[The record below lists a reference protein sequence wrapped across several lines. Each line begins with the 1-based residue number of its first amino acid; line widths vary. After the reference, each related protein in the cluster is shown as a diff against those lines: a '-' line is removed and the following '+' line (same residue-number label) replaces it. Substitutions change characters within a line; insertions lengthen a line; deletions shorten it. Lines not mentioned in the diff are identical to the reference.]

1 MVWVIVIAV
10 IFVVLFLMILAPKA
24 AKGYTDTEKLKD
36 VAWGKGF
43 KRIYFLL
50 SALWM
55 GSLSFYYLMEDN
67 PTDPSANQSYTI
79 VVFLLILAPIP
90 IYHFIKWIFG
100 GFKKEEKNKKK
111 KK

>member
-24 AKGYTDTEKLKD
+24 AKGYTDSEKLKT

-43 KRIYFLL
+43 KRIYFLA

-55 GSLSFYYLMEDN
+55 VSFSVMLFAEEDFPKEAILPFLM
-67 PTDPSANQSYTI
+67 
-79 VVFLLILAPIP
+79 VVLAPIP
-90 IYHFIKWIFG
+90 LYFFIKWIFS
-100 GFKKEEKNKKK
+100 GFKKEEKKKK
-111 KK
+111 

>member
-24 AKGYTDTEKLKD
+24 AKGYTDSEKLKT

-55 GSLSFYYLMEDN
+55 GGFAMMMIADDEVL
-67 PTDPSANQSYTI
+67 PQSAQFGVL
-79 VVFLLILAPIP
+79 VVLLAPIP
-90 IYHFIKWIFG
+90 LYFFIKWIFS
-100 GFKKEEKNKKK
+100 GFKKEEKKKK
-111 KK
+111 

>member
-24 AKGYTDTEKLKD
+24 AKGYTDSEKLKT

-55 GSLSFYYLMEDN
+55 GGFAMMMIADDEVL
-67 PTDPSANQSYTI
+67 PQSAQFGVL
-79 VVFLLILAPIP
+79 VVLLAPIP
-90 IYHFIKWIFG
+90 VYFFIKWIFS
-100 GFKKEEKNKKK
+100 GFKKEEKKKK
-111 KK
+111 

>member
-24 AKGYTDTEKLKD
+24 AKGYTDSEKLKT

-55 GSLSFYYLMEDN
+55 GGLAIMMIAND
-67 PTDPSANQSYTI
+67 DPLPQSAQFGVL
-79 VVFLLILAPIP
+79 VVLLAPIP
-90 IYHFIKWIFG
+90 LYFFIKWIFS
-100 GFKKEEKNKKK
+100 GFKKEEKKKK
-111 KK
+111 